1 VIPLKSRARVA
12 LDDQADV
19 DREIEIVTRALT
31 RRPCRVPA
39 SGHEVRAANVP
50 LVGARPYYSLEYA
63 MEVRRGRAE
72 AIAMMLAS
80 VTVAIRKRLERIL
93 ARCRGGATTRRD
105 A

>member
-1 VIPLKSRARVA
+1 
-12 LDDQADV
+12 
-19 DREIEIVTRALT
+19 
-31 RRPCRVPA
+31 
-39 SGHEVRAANVP
+39 
-50 LVGARPYYSLEYA
+50 